1 MPILGNTAGQAGK
14 TSESAT
20 ITSVTAGS
28 GSVSVAFTEPTYKGK
43 GSVTY
48 TATSSPGGLT
58 ATGTSPITVTGLT
71 NDTAYTF
78 TITALS
84 SSGVSTLSSASSSVT
99 PVIPQAGYVVGGYTY
114 SGATRHAT
122 TLKILFSDETVS
134 TLAATLSE
142 SRSSSSGYANSGTA
156 GYNTGGY
163 RQSSSYTSIIEK
175 ITFSSDALSVLGS
188 RLTVENL
195 NLHATFA
202 NSGTAGYTAGG
213 MNSIDGEPVVSTL
226 NKLTFSNDTN
236 SSIGATFYDSDTAQG
251 IGQWSGFAN
260 SGTAGYAGGGYNNN
274 YRSRIFK
281 LTFSND
287 TSSILT
293 NRLSQSK
300 EGPISAANSGTAGYF
315 AGGYVTGGIA
325 ATNVVEKITFSNDS
339 RSVLGSTISTK
350 YRGAGFAKS
359 GTAAY
364 FAGGISGGST
374 SLNSVNKL
382 TFSNDTTSN
391 AANTLTQGRAMPAAF
406 ANSGAL

>member
-58 ATGTSPITVTGLT
+58 ATGTSPITVTGLS
-71 NDTAYTF
+71 NGTAYTF
-78 TITALS
+78 TITVTTAD
-84 SSGVSTLSSASSSVT
+84 GVSTISSASSSAT
-99 PVIPQAGYVVGGYTY
+99 PAIPQAGYVVGGYTY

-163 RQSSSYTSIIEK
+163 RNTSSYTSIIEK

-213 MNSIDGEPVVSTL
+213 MNSIAGEPVVSTL

-251 IGQWSGFAN
+251 MSEWSGFAN
-260 SGTAGYAGGGYNNN
+260 SGTAGYAGGGYNSN

-293 NRLSQSK
+293 SRLSEAK
-300 EGPISAANSGTAGYF
+300 EGLMGAANSGTAGYF
-315 AGGYVTGGIA
+315 AGGYVIYTGQVG
-325 ATNVVEKITFSNDS
+325 TVEKITFSNDS
-339 RSVLGSTISTK
+339 RSVLGSTVATGW
-350 YRGAGFAKS
+350 RGAGFAKS

-364 FAGGISGGST
+364 FAGGITGGSS
-374 SLNSVNKL
+374 SLNRVNKL
-382 TFSNDTTSN
+382 TFSNDSISN

-406 ANSGAL
+406 ANSGVL